1 MKVDFKNMPDDSR
14 IWIYQSDRDLIESEI
29 SMIDDKISLFLDSW
43 QAHGK
48 DLECSYTIIHKRFII
63 IAVNE
68 NVNPIGGCSID
79 YSLQLINDISDSIQ
93 VNLLNRLI
101 VNFKIDDKIS
111 SVSLND
117 LKTKIKEGTLSSET
131 IIFNTTVN
139 TKGELSNNFEIDIG
153 SSWLSKFL

>member
-14 IWIYQSDRDLIESEI
+14 IWIYQSDRDLIESEM
-29 SMIDDKISLFLDSW
+29 SMIDDKTSLFLDSW

-48 DLECSYTIIHKRFII
+48 DLECSYSIIHKRFII

-68 NVNPIGGCSID
+68 NINPIGGCSID

-101 VNFKIDDKIS
+101 VNFKINNKIS
-111 SVSLND
+111 SASLND
-117 LKTKIKEGTLSSET
+117 LKSKIKDGTLTSET
-131 IIFNTTVN
+131 IIFNTAIN
-139 TKGELSNNFEIDIG
+139 TKGELLNDFEIDIG

>member
-1 MKVDFKNMPDDSR
+1 MIVDFKNMPNDSR
-14 IWIYQSDRDLIESEI
+14 IWIYQSDRDLIELEKSI
-29 SMIDDKISLFLDSW
+29 IDNKMSLFLDSW

-48 DLECSYTIIHKRFII
+48 DLECSYSIIHKRFII

-101 VNFKIDDKIS
+101 VNFKIDNKIFS
-111 SVSLND
+111 ASLND
-117 LKTKIKEGTLSSET
+117 LKSKIKDGTLFSET
-131 IIFNTTVN
+131 IIFNTTLN
-139 TKGELSNNFEIDIG
+139 TKGELLNDFEIDIG

>member
-1 MKVDFKNMPDDSR
+1 MRVDFKNMPDNSR
-14 IWIYQSDRDLIESEI
+14 IWIYQSDRDLNESEI
-29 SMIDDKISLFLDSW
+29 SIINDKTTTFLDSW

-48 DLECSYTIIHKRFII
+48 DLECSYSIINRRFIV

-68 NVNPIGGCSID
+68 NINPIGGCSID

-93 VNLLNRLI
+93 VDLLNRLI
-101 VNFKIDDKIS
+101 VNFKIDNKIS

-139 TKGELSNNFEIDIG
+139 TKGELLNNFEIDIG

>member
-1 MKVDFKNMPDDSR
+1 MIVDFKNMPNDSR
-14 IWIYQSDRDLIESEI
+14 IWIYQSDRDLIELEKSI
-29 SMIDDKISLFLDSW
+29 IDNKMSLFLDSW

-48 DLECSYTIIHKRFII
+48 DLECSYSIIHKRFII

-68 NVNPIGGCSID
+68 NLNPIGGCSID

-101 VNFKIDDKIS
+101 VNFRIDNKIS
-111 SVSLND
+111 SASLND
-117 LKTKIKEGTLSSET
+117 LKSKIKDGTLSSET
-131 IIFNTTVN
+131 IIFNTAIN
-139 TKGELSNNFEIDIG
+139 TKGELLNNFEINIG

>member
-1 MKVDFKNMPDDSR
+1 MRVDFKNMPDDSR
-14 IWIYQSDRDLIESEI
+14 IWIYQSDRDLIESEM
-29 SMIDDKISLFLDSW
+29 SMIDDKTSSFLDSW

-48 DLECSYTIIHKRFII
+48 DLECSYSIIHKRFII

-101 VNFKIDDKIS
+101 VNFKIDNKIFS
-111 SVSLND
+111 ASLND
-117 LKTKIKEGTLSSET
+117 LKSKIKDGTLFSET
-131 IIFNTTVN
+131 IIFNTTLN
-139 TKGELSNNFEIDIG
+139 TKGELLNDFEIDIG

>member
-1 MKVDFKNMPDDSR
+1 MRVDFKNMPDNSR
-14 IWIYQSDRDLIESEI
+14 IWIYQSDRDLNESEI
-29 SMIDDKISLFLDSW
+29 SIIDDKTTTFLDSW

-48 DLECSYTIIHKRFII
+48 DLECSYSIINRRFIV

-68 NVNPIGGCSID
+68 NINPIGGCSID
-79 YSLQLINDISDSIQ
+79 YSLQLINDISDTIQ
-93 VNLLNRLI
+93 TNLLNRLI
-101 VNFKIDDKIS
+101 VNFKIDNKIS

-139 TKGELSNNFEIDIG
+139 TKGELLNDFEIDIG

>member
-1 MKVDFKNMPDDSR
+1 MRVDFKNMPDNSR
-14 IWIYQSDRDLIESEI
+14 IWIYQSDRDLIESEM
-29 SMIDDKISLFLDSW
+29 SMIDDKTSLFLDSW

-48 DLECSYTIIHKRFII
+48 DLECSYSIISRRFIV

-68 NVNPIGGCSID
+68 NINPIGGCSID

-93 VNLLNRLI
+93 TNLLNRLI
-101 VNFKIDDKIS
+101 VNYKIDNKIA

-117 LKTKIKEGTLSSET
+117 LKNKIKDGAFSPET
-131 IIFNTTVN
+131 IIFNTAIN
-139 TKGELSNNFEIDIG
+139 TKGELLNNFEIDIG

>member
-1 MKVDFKNMPDDSR
+1 MSVDFKNMPDNSR

-29 SMIDDKISLFLDSW
+29 SMIDDKTSLFLDSW

-68 NVNPIGGCSID
+68 NINPIGGCSID

-93 VNLLNRLI
+93 TNLLNRLI
-101 VNFKIDDKIS
+101 VNYKIDNKIA

-117 LKTKIKEGTLSSET
+117 LKNKIKDGAFSPET
-131 IIFNTTVN
+131 IIFNTAIN
-139 TKGELSNNFEIDIG
+139 TKGELLNNFEVDIK
-153 SSWLSKFL
+153 SSWLSKFF

>member
-1 MKVDFKNMPDDSR
+1 MRVDFKNMPDDSR
-14 IWIYQSDRDLIESEI
+14 IWIYQSDRDLIELEKSI
-29 SMIDDKISLFLDSW
+29 IDNKMSLFLDSW

-48 DLECSYTIIHKRFII
+48 DLECSYSIIHKRFII

-68 NVNPIGGCSID
+68 NINPIGGCSID
-79 YSLQLINDISDSIQ
+79 YSIQLINDISDSIQ

-101 VNFKIDDKIS
+101 VNFKIDNKIS
-111 SVSLND
+111 SASLND
-117 LKTKIKEGTLSSET
+117 LKSKIKDGTLSSET

-139 TKGELSNNFEIDIG
+139 TKGELLNDFEIDIG

>member
-1 MKVDFKNMPDDSR
+1 MIVDFKNMPNDSR
-14 IWIYQSDRDLIESEI
+14 IWIYQSDRDLIELEKSI
-29 SMIDDKISLFLDSW
+29 IDNKMSLFLDSW

-48 DLECSYTIIHKRFII
+48 DLECSYSIIHKRFII

-101 VNFKIDDKIS
+101 INFKIDNKIS
-111 SVSLND
+111 SASLND
-117 LKTKIKEGTLSSET
+117 LKSKIKDGTLSSET
-131 IIFNTTVN
+131 IIFNTAIN
-139 TKGELSNNFEIDIG
+139 TKGELLDNFEVNIG

>member
-1 MKVDFKNMPDDSR
+1 MIVDFKNMPNDSR
-14 IWIYQSDRDLIESEI
+14 IWIYQSDRDLIELEKSI
-29 SMIDDKISLFLDSW
+29 IDNKMSLFLDSW

-48 DLECSYTIIHKRFII
+48 DLECSYSIIHKRFII

-68 NVNPIGGCSID
+68 NINPIGGCSID

-101 VNFKIDDKIS
+101 VNFKIDNKIS
-111 SVSLND
+111 SASLND
-117 LKTKIKEGTLSSET
+117 LKSKIKDGTLSSET
-131 IIFNTTVN
+131 IIFNTNIN
-139 TKGELSNNFEIDIG
+139 TKGELLNDFEINIG

>member
-1 MKVDFKNMPDDSR
+1 MIVDFKNMPDDSR
-14 IWIYQSDRDLIESEI
+14 IWIYQSDRDLVELEKSI
-29 SMIDDKISLFLDSW
+29 IDNKISLFLDSW

-48 DLECSYTIIHKRFII
+48 DLECSYSIIHKRFII

-101 VNFKIDDKIS
+101 VNFRIDNKIS
-111 SVSLND
+111 SASLND
-117 LKTKIKEGTLSSET
+117 LKSKIKDGTLSSET
-131 IIFNTTVN
+131 IIFNTAIN
-139 TKGELSNNFEIDIG
+139 TKGELLDNFEVNIG

>member
-1 MKVDFKNMPDDSR
+1 MRVDFKNMPDDSR

-29 SMIDDKISLFLDSW
+29 SIIDDKTRLFLDSW

-48 DLECSYTIIHKRFII
+48 DLECSYSIIHKRFII

-68 NVNPIGGCSID
+68 NINPIGGCSID
-79 YSLQLINDISDSIQ
+79 YSLQLINDISNSIK

-101 VNFKIDDKIS
+101 VNFKLDNKIS

-139 TKGELSNNFEIDIG
+139 TKGELLNDFEINIE